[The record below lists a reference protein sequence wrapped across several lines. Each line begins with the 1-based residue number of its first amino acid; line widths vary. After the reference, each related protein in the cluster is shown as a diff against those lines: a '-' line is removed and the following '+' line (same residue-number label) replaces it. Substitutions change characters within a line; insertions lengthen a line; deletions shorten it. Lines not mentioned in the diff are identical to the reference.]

1 MFKSQTERKIRDFI
15 HPLIAQGY
23 RERFLD
29 SVLKFSNTSEV
40 HEGSLRIYI
49 LLDFVFRLLD
59 YFLVVVI
66 FIFQFGKS
74 GRVTFLETSGRCCD
88 N

>member
-23 RERFLD
+23 RKRFLD

-40 HEGSLRIYI
+40 HEGSLR